1 MHSPSFFDFKFE
13 RLITKDIVKIVYV
26 FGIALGT
33 IGAVFGVFVG
43 FDYFGWV
50 GIGASLWGYF
60 IFLLLLRLFSE
71 NSLVKFQIAEDIKEI
86 RAKLPVV
93 RETSEFRTT
102 SVPALKSID
111 DMIKPNADPSGVN
124 MVAVNLPGA
133 DLVRADLAGEDLSDA
148 NLSGADLSFANLTGA
163 DLSFANLTGA
173 NLTGANL
180 SGANLTGANLEGA
193 NLNYADLSGAT
204 MPDGTIHD

>member
-13 RLITKDIVKIVYV
+13 RLITKDIVKIVYG
-26 FGIALGT
+26 FGVALGT

-86 RAKLPVV
+86 RLAK
-93 RETSEFRTT
+93 E
-102 SVPALKSID
+102 ID

-180 SGANLTGANLEGA
+180 SGANLTGANLTGA
-193 NLNYADLSGAT
+193 NLTGANLTGAT
-204 MPDGTIHD
+204 MPDGTKHD

>member
-1 MHSPSFFDFKFE
+1 MHSPNFFDFKFE
-13 RLITKDIVKIVYV
+13 LLITKDIVKIVYG
-26 FGIALGT
+26 FGVALGT

-43 FDYFGWV
+43 FDYFSWV

-60 IFLLLLRLFSE
+60 IFLLLLRHFSE

-86 RAKLPVV
+86 RLAK
-93 RETSEFRTT
+93 E
-102 SVPALKSID
+102 ID

-180 SGANLTGANLEGA
+180 SGANLTGANLSRA
-193 NLNYADLSGAT
+193 I
-204 MPDGTIHD
+204 MPDGRIHD